1 VITHCVIGPLEA
13 MSAKTLKDMGFT
25 NVAYIE
31 GGIEAWKQ
39 AGLPGETAGGAP
51 AGG

>member
-1 VITHCVIGPLEA
+1 

-25 NVAYIE
+25 NVSYLE

-39 AGLPGETAGGAP
+39 AGLPVEGQ
-51 AGG
+51 